1 VERHVTVRQVVCVEW
16 GTMHGSEYVNR
27 LYGMVS
33 RHLTPPFPTRWQHL
47 RATFGEPR
55 VDDKRRRH
63 LQRFVLPVRWIEEH
77 WRE

>member
-1 VERHVTVRQVVCVEW
+1 V
-16 GTMHGSEYVNR
+16 
-27 LYGMVS
+27 
-33 RHLTPPFPTRWQHL
+33 PPFPSRWQHL

-55 VDDKRRRH
+55 VDDRRLRH